1 MKPHLARSVERRFL
15 LALALTALILIM
27 EVVGSMLTGS
37 LALLSDAAHVF
48 LDIFALGISYLALRI
63 SALPTDD
70 SHSYGFHRFEV
81 VAALANGITL
91 ALVSA
96 GIFIEAY
103 HRFYAPEP
111 VKSMELLAFAV
122 VGLLVNLIVAFVLSG
137 HIHEHEHG
145 ESNPGHA
152 SAQEDLN
159 TKSAYLHV
167 LGDAVSSVGVIVA
180 AVVIWQTGWT
190 LADPVASV
198 LIGLIII
205 AGSSRVIRDSLH
217 IIMEGVPRGISV
229 SDVARAM
236 SSVTGVVGI
245 HDLHIWN
252 ICSGHAVLSAHV
264 VLADQS
270 LDQTHKVMEDL
281 KRQLHED
288 FGIEHTTIQFE
299 CRSCPQGAAICNN
312 IQT

>member
-1 MKPHLARSVERRFL
+1 M
-15 LALALTALILIM
+15 ILIM
-27 EVVGSMLTGS
+27 EVVGSVLTGS

-48 LDIFALGISYLALRI
+48 LDIFALGISFLALRI

-70 SHSYGFHRFEV
+70 RHSYGFHRFEV

-111 VKSMELLAFAV
+111 VKSMELLAFAA
-122 VGLLVNLIVAFVLSG
+122 VGLLVNLIVASVLSG
-137 HIHEHEHG
+137 HAHAHGDEHGHEHEHG
-145 ESNPGHA
+145 DDEHGHGPD
-152 SAQEDLN
+152 QREDLN

-180 AVVIWQTGWT
+180 AIVIWQTGWT
-190 LADPVASV
+190 LADPIASV

-205 AGSSRVIRDSLH
+205 AGSSRVIKDSLH
-217 IIMEGVPRGISV
+217 IIMEGVPKGTCV

-236 SSVTGVVGI
+236 GSVTGVVGI

-264 VLADQS
+264 VLVDQS

-281 KRQLHED
+281 KRQLQKD

-299 CRSCPQGAAICNN
+299 CRNCCESAAMCNN
-312 IQT
+312 IKT